1 VNGLAPSLCTG
12 CGTELAPALLACPAC
27 QRLVHAERLR
37 DLAAQARLCEERA
50 DAAGAR
56 DAWAQVLALLPE
68 SAGQR
73 AVVQEAFQR
82 WSAKAPAA
90 ARRSEAPGWLRRL
103 GPLAAIGFG
112 VWKLVAVAKLAP
124 FLLLLASFGVYWR
137 AWGWAFAAGFLASI
151 YLHELG
157 HVIALRRAGIP
168 ASAPMFIPGVGAF
181 VRMQHVPPDPATNAR
196 VGLAGPV
203 AGLVA
208 ALACYG
214 ISLATTAPLFR
225 ALAHAGAVINIFNLV
240 PIWQLDGGRG
250 FSSLTRGQRLAI
262 TAVAGGALALSDD
275 RLLWLVVLAG
285 FARSFS
291 PRAPERPD
299 HRAFATFALLL
310 VAFSWLAQ
318 VAR

>member
-1 VNGLAPSLCTG
+1 
-12 CGTELAPALLACPAC
+12 
-27 QRLVHAERLR
+27 
-37 DLAAQARLCEERA
+37 
-50 DAAGAR
+50 
-56 DAWAQVLALLPE
+56 
-68 SAGQR
+68 
-73 AVVQEAFQR
+73 
-82 WSAKAPAA
+82 
-90 ARRSEAPGWLRRL
+90 
-103 GPLAAIGFG
+103 
-112 VWKLVAVAKLAP
+112 
-124 FLLLLASFGVYWR
+124 
-137 AWGWAFAAGFLASI
+137 
-151 YLHELG
+151 
-157 HVIALRRAGIP
+157 
-168 ASAPMFIPGVGAF
+168 MFIPGVGAF